1 MLVSFTSRIVVWLT
15 VLAFQVQGQSD
26 SAVDYSQYVNVFM
39 GSEGPTPGEGFGGGD
54 IFVGGARPFGVVK
67 FGLDSTAVNW
77 STAVLNG
84 GWTPKGNV
92 TAFSEFFLGCCSGVF
107 VSATLIRVTG
117 MMHESGTGGA
127 PKYGVIPQMPL
138 TSTEAPV
145 NLLDNQTYAQPRV
158 SCFLIW
164 SVLQSK

>member
-1 MLVSFTSRIVVWLT
+1 MLVSSSTRIALWQIALVSH
-15 VLAFQVQGQSD
+15 VQGQAGSV
-26 SAVDYSQYVNVFM
+26 VDYSQYVNAFM

-92 TAFSEFFLGCCSGVF
+92 TAFSKLF
-107 VSATLIRVTG
+107 
-117 MMHESGTGGA
+117 
-127 PKYGVIPQMPL
+127 
-138 TSTEAPV
+138 
-145 NLLDNQTYAQPRV
+145 
-158 SCFLIW
+158 
-164 SVLQSK
+164 